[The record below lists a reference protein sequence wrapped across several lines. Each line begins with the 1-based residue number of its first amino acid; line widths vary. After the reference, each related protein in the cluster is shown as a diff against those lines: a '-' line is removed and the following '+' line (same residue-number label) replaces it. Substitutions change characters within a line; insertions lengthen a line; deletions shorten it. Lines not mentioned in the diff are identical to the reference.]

1 MSQIT
6 CCPFCATKFKVVPDQ
21 LRISEGWVRCGQCK
35 EIFDAVAHLQPLPVP
50 ATVLVAVP
58 ASTPSVA
65 VPTVAAAPVQVPAFL
80 REPPPLPDPAP
91 VPLPEPSAQPELEPK
106 PEPEPEPELNLAPE
120 VVAAPAVEIPSTTA
134 VPAHSPEELST
145 AQAPEEEVALAIR
158 PAVVQAPPAA
168 PADEMAQR
176 DSTAPKPEPE
186 PVPVP
191 VPEPEPEPELEREL
205 ELEPQ
210 VPSRLQGV
218 LAAAPPQAPA
228 QAAPAPARAEEPS
241 FVRAA
246 RRQAFWRSAPVRVSL
261 WVLCVLLTGLLA
273 VQIAWHERDR
283 LAAQTPA
290 LRPLLIQLCA
300 ALDCELQPYRHIAAV
315 QIDSSG
321 LSKGGPGDSY
331 QLQVTLKNTSAVDV
345 AMPALE
351 LSLTD
356 AQEAVLVRRVLLPD
370 EWGGPAVLPAAS
382 EWSVRTPVAL
392 QGAASQLSG
401 YRVLAFYP

>member
-35 EIFDAVAHLQPLPVP
+35 EIFDAAAHLQVLPLP
-50 ATVLVAVP
+50 VAVP
-58 ASTPSVA
+58 APALA
-65 VPTVAAAPVQVPAFL
+65 VAPVQVPAFL
-80 REPPPLPDPAP
+80 REPLPVSAPAPTPAP
-91 VPLPEPSAQPELEPK
+91 VPAPLP
-106 PEPEPEPELNLAPE
+106 
-120 VVAAPAVEIPSTTA
+120 
-134 VPAHSPEELST
+134 
-145 AQAPEEEVALAIR
+145 
-158 PAVVQAPPAA
+158 APPAA
-168 PADEMAQR
+168 PEAEAEAAAVFSLEDAPTPEVPADSPE
-176 DSTAPKPEPE
+176 APNVLQAPEVEVEAPLAPESEPAPLPAPEPQPAPLPEPAPEPE
-186 PVPVP
+186 PAPVPEP
-191 VPEPEPEPELEREL
+191 VPEPEPEL

-300 ALDCELQPYRHIAAV
+300 ALDCELHPYRHIAAV
-315 QIDSSG
+315 LIDSSG

>member
-1 MSQIT
+1 M
-6 CCPFCATKFKVVPDQ
+6 
-21 LRISEGWVRCGQCK
+21 
-35 EIFDAVAHLQPLPVP
+35 PVP
-50 ATVLVAVP
+50 VP
-58 ASTPSVA
+58 
-65 VPTVAAAPVQVPAFL
+65 
-80 REPPPLPDPAP
+80 
-91 VPLPEPSAQPELEPK
+91 EPK
-106 PEPEPEPELNLAPE
+106 PEPEPQP
-120 VVAAPAVEIPSTTA
+120 
-134 VPAHSPEELST
+134 
-145 AQAPEEEVALAIR
+145 
-158 PAVVQAPPAA
+158 
-168 PADEMAQR
+168 
-176 DSTAPKPEPE
+176 
-186 PVPVP
+186 
-191 VPEPEPEPELEREL
+191 EREL

-300 ALDCELQPYRHIAAV
+300 ALDCDLHPYRHIAAV

-321 LSKGGPGDSY
+321 LSKVGHGDSY
-331 QLQVTLKNTSAVDV
+331 QLQVTLKNTSVVDV

>member
-58 ASTPSVA
+58 ASAPSVA
-65 VPTVAAAPVQVPAFL
+65 VPTAAAPVQVPAFL

-91 VPLPEPSAQPELEPK
+91 APLPEPSAQPELAPK

-145 AQAPEEEVALAIR
+145 AQAPEEEEALAIR

-176 DSTAPKPEPE
+176 DSPAPEPE
-186 PVPVP
+186 P
-191 VPEPEPEPELEREL
+191 EREL

-300 ALDCELQPYRHIAAV
+300 ALDCDLHPYRHIAAV

>member
-35 EIFDAVAHLQPLPVP
+35 EIFDAAAHLQVLPLP
-50 ATVLVAVP
+50 ATLLVAVP
-58 ASTPSVA
+58 APAPSVA
-65 VPTVAAAPVQVPAFL
+65 PTLAVAPVQVPAFL
-80 REPPPLPDPAP
+80 REPLPVSAPTPAP
-91 VPLPEPSAQPELEPK
+91 VPAPLPAPPAAPEAEAEAAAVFSLEDAPTPEVPADSPEAPNVLQAPEVEVEAPLAPESEPAPLPAPEPEPAPLPEPAPEPAPAPAPA
-106 PEPEPEPELNLAPE
+106 PEPEPEPA
-120 VVAAPAVEIPSTTA
+120 
-134 VPAHSPEELST
+134 
-145 AQAPEEEVALAIR
+145 
-158 PAVVQAPPAA
+158 
-168 PADEMAQR
+168 
-176 DSTAPKPEPE
+176 
-186 PVPVP
+186 PVPEP
-191 VPEPEPEPELEREL
+191 VPEPEPEL

-228 QAAPAPARAEEPS
+228 QAAPARAEEPS

-300 ALDCELQPYRHIAAV
+300 ALDCDLHPYRHIAAV

>member
-35 EIFDAVAHLQPLPVP
+35 EIFDAAAHLQVLPLP
-50 ATVLVAVP
+50 VAVP
-58 ASTPSVA
+58 APAPSVA
-65 VPTVAAAPVQVPAFL
+65 PTLAVAPVQVPAFL
-80 REPPPLPDPAP
+80 REPLPVSAPAPTPAPAPAPLPAPPAAPEAEAEAAAVFSLEDAPTPEVPADSPEAPNVLQAPEVEVEAPLAPESEPAP
-91 VPLPEPSAQPELEPK
+91 LPA
-106 PEPEPEPELNLAPE
+106 PEPEPEPAPLPE
-120 VVAAPAVEIPSTTA
+120 PASE
-134 VPAHSPEELST
+134 
-145 AQAPEEEVALAIR
+145 
-158 PAVVQAPPAA
+158 
-168 PADEMAQR
+168 
-176 DSTAPKPEPE
+176 PEPE
-186 PVPVP
+186 PAPVPEP
-191 VPEPEPEPELEREL
+191 VPEPEPEL

-315 QIDSSG
+315 LIDSSG

-331 QLQVTLKNTSAVDV
+331 QLQVTLKNTSVVDV

>member
-1 MSQIT
+1 M
-6 CCPFCATKFKVVPDQ
+6 
-21 LRISEGWVRCGQCK
+21 
-35 EIFDAVAHLQPLPVP
+35 
-50 ATVLVAVP
+50 
-58 ASTPSVA
+58 
-65 VPTVAAAPVQVPAFL
+65 
-80 REPPPLPDPAP
+80 
-91 VPLPEPSAQPELEPK
+91 
-106 PEPEPEPELNLAPE
+106 
-120 VVAAPAVEIPSTTA
+120 
-134 VPAHSPEELST
+134 
-145 AQAPEEEVALAIR
+145 
-158 PAVVQAPPAA
+158 
-168 PADEMAQR
+168 
-176 DSTAPKPEPE
+176 
-186 PVPVP
+186 
-191 VPEPEPEPELEREL
+191 
-205 ELEPQ
+205 
-210 VPSRLQGV
+210 PSRLQGV

-228 QAAPAPARAEEPS
+228 QAAPARAEEPS

-300 ALDCELQPYRHIAAV
+300 ALDCDLHPYRHIAAV

-321 LSKGGPGDSY
+321 LSKVGHGDSY

>member
-35 EIFDAVAHLQPLPVP
+35 EIFDAAAHLQALPLP
-50 ATVLVAVP
+50 ATLLVAVP
-58 ASTPSVA
+58 APAPSVA
-65 VPTVAAAPVQVPAFL
+65 PTLAVAPVQVPAFL
-80 REPPPLPDPAP
+80 REPLPVSAPAPTPAP
-91 VPLPEPSAQPELEPK
+91 VPAPLPAPPAAPEAEAEAAAVFSLEDAPTPEVPADSPEAPNVLQAPEVEAPLAPESEPAPLPA
-106 PEPEPEPELNLAPE
+106 PEPEPEPAP
-120 VVAAPAVEIPSTTA
+120 V
-134 VPAHSPEELST
+134 
-145 AQAPEEEVALAIR
+145 
-158 PAVVQAPPAA
+158 
-168 PADEMAQR
+168 
-176 DSTAPKPEPE
+176 PE
-186 PVPVP
+186 PVPESEPEP
-191 VPEPEPEPELEREL
+191 VPEPEPEL

-228 QAAPAPARAEEPS
+228 QAAPAPAPARAEEPS

-300 ALDCELQPYRHIAAV
+300 ALDCELHPYRHIAAV
-315 QIDSSG
+315 LIDSSG
-321 LSKGGPGDSY
+321 LSKGGSGDSY

>member
-58 ASTPSVA
+58 APAPSVA

-91 VPLPEPSAQPELEPK
+91 APLPEPSAQPELAPK
-106 PEPEPEPELNLAPE
+106 PEPELNLAPE

-168 PADEMAQR
+168 PADEMVQR
-176 DSTAPKPEPE
+176 DSPA
-186 PVPVP
+186 
-191 VPEPEPEPELEREL
+191 PEPEPEPEREL

-300 ALDCELQPYRHIAAV
+300 ALDCDLHPYRHIAAV

-321 LSKGGPGDSY
+321 LSKVGHGDSY
-331 QLQVTLKNTSAVDV
+331 QLQVTLKNTSVVDV

>member
-58 ASTPSVA
+58 APAPSVA

-91 VPLPEPSAQPELEPK
+91 APLPEPSAQPELAPK
-106 PEPEPEPELNLAPE
+106 PEPELNLAPE

-134 VPAHSPEELST
+134 VPADSPEELST

-176 DSTAPKPEPE
+176 DSPAPKPEP
-186 PVPVP
+186 VP
-191 VPEPEPEPELEREL
+191 EL

-228 QAAPAPARAEEPS
+228 QADPAPARAEEPS

>member
-35 EIFDAVAHLQPLPVP
+35 EIFDAAAHLQVLPLP
-50 ATVLVAVP
+50 VAVP
-58 ASTPSVA
+58 APAPSVA
-65 VPTVAAAPVQVPAFL
+65 PTLAVAPVQVPAFL
-80 REPPPLPDPAP
+80 REPLPVSAPAPTPAP
-91 VPLPEPSAQPELEPK
+91 VPAPLPAPPAAPEAEAEAAAVFSLEDAPTPEVPADSPEAPNVLQAPEVEVEAPLAPESEPAPLPA
-106 PEPEPEPELNLAPE
+106 PEPEPEPAPL
-120 VVAAPAVEIPSTTA
+120 
-134 VPAHSPEELST
+134 PE
-145 AQAPEEEVALAIR
+145 
-158 PAVVQAPPAA
+158 
-168 PADEMAQR
+168 
-176 DSTAPKPEPE
+176 
-186 PVPVP
+186 P
-191 VPEPEPEPELEREL
+191 VPEPEPEPAPVPEPEL

-315 QIDSSG
+315 LIDSSG

>member
-1 MSQIT
+1 M
-6 CCPFCATKFKVVPDQ
+6 
-21 LRISEGWVRCGQCK
+21 
-35 EIFDAVAHLQPLPVP
+35 P

-58 ASTPSVA
+58 APAPSVA
-65 VPTVAAAPVQVPAFL
+65 VPTAAAAPVQVPAFL

-91 VPLPEPSAQPELEPK
+91 APLPEPSAQPELEPK
-106 PEPEPEPELNLAPE
+106 PEPEPEPEPELNLAPE

-134 VPAHSPEELST
+134 VPADSPEELST

-158 PAVVQAPPAA
+158 PAVVQALPAA

-176 DSTAPKPEPE
+176 DSPAPKPEPE
-186 PVPVP
+186 P
-191 VPEPEPEPELEREL
+191 EREL

-228 QAAPAPARAEEPS
+228 QAAPARAEEPS

-273 VQIAWHERDR
+273 VQMAWHERDR

-300 ALDCELQPYRHIAAV
+300 ALDCDLHPYRHIAAV
-315 QIDSSG
+315 LIDSSG
-321 LSKGGPGDSY
+321 LSKVAHGDSY
-331 QLQVTLKNTSAVDV
+331 QLQVTLKNTSVVDV

>member
-1 MSQIT
+1 M
-6 CCPFCATKFKVVPDQ
+6 
-21 LRISEGWVRCGQCK
+21 
-35 EIFDAVAHLQPLPVP
+35 PVP
-50 ATVLVAVP
+50 
-58 ASTPSVA
+58 
-65 VPTVAAAPVQVPAFL
+65 
-80 REPPPLPDPAP
+80 
-91 VPLPEPSAQPELEPK
+91 
-106 PEPEPEPELNLAPE
+106 
-120 VVAAPAVEIPSTTA
+120 
-134 VPAHSPEELST
+134 
-145 AQAPEEEVALAIR
+145 
-158 PAVVQAPPAA
+158 
-168 PADEMAQR
+168 
-176 DSTAPKPEPE
+176 
-186 PVPVP
+186 
-191 VPEPEPEPELEREL
+191 EREL

-300 ALDCELQPYRHIAAV
+300 ALDCDLHPYRHIAAV

-321 LSKGGPGDSY
+321 LSKVGHGDSY

>member
-35 EIFDAVAHLQPLPVP
+35 EIFDAAAHLQVLPLP
-50 ATVLVAVP
+50 VAVP
-58 ASTPSVA
+58 APAPSVA
-65 VPTVAAAPVQVPAFL
+65 PTLAVAPVQVPAFL
-80 REPPPLPDPAP
+80 REPLPVSAPAPTPAP
-91 VPLPEPSAQPELEPK
+91 VPAPLPAPPAAPEAEAEAAAVFSLEDAPTPEVPADSPEAPNVLQAPEVEVEAPLAPESEPAPLPA
-106 PEPEPEPELNLAPE
+106 PEPEPEPEPAPLPE
-120 VVAAPAVEIPSTTA
+120 PAS
-134 VPAHSPEELST
+134 
-145 AQAPEEEVALAIR
+145 
-158 PAVVQAPPAA
+158 
-168 PADEMAQR
+168 
-176 DSTAPKPEPE
+176 EPE
-186 PVPVP
+186 PAP
-191 VPEPEPEPELEREL
+191 VPEPEPEL

-315 QIDSSG
+315 LIDSSG

-331 QLQVTLKNTSAVDV
+331 QLQVTLKNTSVVDV

-351 LSLTD
+351 FSLTD

>member
-35 EIFDAVAHLQPLPVP
+35 EIFDAAAHLQVLPLP
-50 ATVLVAVP
+50 VAVP
-58 ASTPSVA
+58 APAPSVA
-65 VPTVAAAPVQVPAFL
+65 STLAVAPVQVPAFL
-80 REPPPLPDPAP
+80 REPLPVSAPAPTPAPAPAPAPAPLP
-91 VPLPEPSAQPELEPK
+91 
-106 PEPEPEPELNLAPE
+106 
-120 VVAAPAVEIPSTTA
+120 
-134 VPAHSPEELST
+134 
-145 AQAPEEEVALAIR
+145 
-158 PAVVQAPPAA
+158 APPAA
-168 PADEMAQR
+168 PEAEAEAAAVFSLEDAPTPEVPADSPE
-176 DSTAPKPEPE
+176 APNVLQAPEVEVEAPLAPESEPAPLPAPEPE
-186 PVPVP
+186 PAPLPEPAPEPEPAPVPEP
-191 VPEPEPEPELEREL
+191 VPEPEPEL

-228 QAAPAPARAEEPS
+228 QAAPARAEEPS

-273 VQIAWHERDR
+273 VQMAWHERDR

-300 ALDCELQPYRHIAAV
+300 ALDCDLHPYRHIAAV

>member
-1 MSQIT
+1 M
-6 CCPFCATKFKVVPDQ
+6 P
-21 LRISEGWVRCGQCK
+21 
-35 EIFDAVAHLQPLPVP
+35 
-50 ATVLVAVP
+50 
-58 ASTPSVA
+58 
-65 VPTVAAAPVQVPAFL
+65 
-80 REPPPLPDPAP
+80 
-91 VPLPEPSAQPELEPK
+91 
-106 PEPEPEPELNLAPE
+106 
-120 VVAAPAVEIPSTTA
+120 
-134 VPAHSPEELST
+134 
-145 AQAPEEEVALAIR
+145 
-158 PAVVQAPPAA
+158 
-168 PADEMAQR
+168 
-176 DSTAPKPEPE
+176 
-186 PVPVP
+186 
-191 VPEPEPEPELEREL
+191 EREL

-210 VPSRLQGV
+210 VPSRLQGA
-218 LAAAPPQAPA
+218 LAAAPPQAPV

-300 ALDCELQPYRHIAAV
+300 ALDCDLHPYRHIAAV

-321 LSKGGPGDSY
+321 LSKVGHGDSY
-331 QLQVTLKNTSAVDV
+331 QLQVTLKNTSVVDV

>member
-1 MSQIT
+1 M
-6 CCPFCATKFKVVPDQ
+6 
-21 LRISEGWVRCGQCK
+21 
-35 EIFDAVAHLQPLPVP
+35 
-50 ATVLVAVP
+50 
-58 ASTPSVA
+58 
-65 VPTVAAAPVQVPAFL
+65 
-80 REPPPLPDPAP
+80 
-91 VPLPEPSAQPELEPK
+91 
-106 PEPEPEPELNLAPE
+106 
-120 VVAAPAVEIPSTTA
+120 
-134 VPAHSPEELST
+134 
-145 AQAPEEEVALAIR
+145 
-158 PAVVQAPPAA
+158 
-168 PADEMAQR
+168 
-176 DSTAPKPEPE
+176 
-186 PVPVP
+186 
-191 VPEPEPEPELEREL
+191 
-205 ELEPQ
+205 
-210 VPSRLQGV
+210 
-218 LAAAPPQAPA
+218 
-228 QAAPAPARAEEPS
+228 
-241 FVRAA
+241 RAA

-315 QIDSSG
+315 LIDSSG
-321 LSKGGPGDSY
+321 LSKGGHGDSY

>member
-35 EIFDAVAHLQPLPVP
+35 EIFDAAAHLQVLPLP
-50 ATVLVAVP
+50 VAVP
-58 ASTPSVA
+58 APALA
-65 VPTVAAAPVQVPAFL
+65 VAPVQVPAFL
-80 REPPPLPDPAP
+80 REPLPVSAPAPTPAPAPAPAP
-91 VPLPEPSAQPELEPK
+91 VPAPLPAPPAAPEAEAEAAAVFSLEDAPTPEVPADSPEAPNVLQAPEVEAPLAPESEPAPLPA
-106 PEPEPEPELNLAPE
+106 PEPEPEPAPLPE
-120 VVAAPAVEIPSTTA
+120 PAS
-134 VPAHSPEELST
+134 
-145 AQAPEEEVALAIR
+145 
-158 PAVVQAPPAA
+158 
-168 PADEMAQR
+168 
-176 DSTAPKPEPE
+176 EPE
-186 PVPVP
+186 PAPVPEP
-191 VPEPEPEPELEREL
+191 VPEPEPEL

-315 QIDSSG
+315 LIDSSG

>member
-58 ASTPSVA
+58 ASAPSVA
-65 VPTVAAAPVQVPAFL
+65 VPTAAAPVQVPAFL

-91 VPLPEPSAQPELEPK
+91 APLPEPSAQPELEPK
-106 PEPEPEPELNLAPE
+106 PEPELNLAPE
-120 VVAAPAVEIPSTTA
+120 VVAAPAVEIPTTTA

-145 AQAPEEEVALAIR
+145 AQAPEEEALAIR

-191 VPEPEPEPELEREL
+191 VPVPVPEPEREL

-210 VPSRLQGV
+210 VPSRLQGA
-218 LAAAPPQAPA
+218 LAAAPPQAPV
-228 QAAPAPARAEEPS
+228 QAAPTSAPTPARAEEPS

-300 ALDCELQPYRHIAAV
+300 ALDCELHPYRHIAAV
-315 QIDSSG
+315 LIDSSG

>member
-1 MSQIT
+1 M
-6 CCPFCATKFKVVPDQ
+6 
-21 LRISEGWVRCGQCK
+21 
-35 EIFDAVAHLQPLPVP
+35 
-50 ATVLVAVP
+50 
-58 ASTPSVA
+58 
-65 VPTVAAAPVQVPAFL
+65 
-80 REPPPLPDPAP
+80 
-91 VPLPEPSAQPELEPK
+91 
-106 PEPEPEPELNLAPE
+106 
-120 VVAAPAVEIPSTTA
+120 
-134 VPAHSPEELST
+134 
-145 AQAPEEEVALAIR
+145 
-158 PAVVQAPPAA
+158 
-168 PADEMAQR
+168 
-176 DSTAPKPEPE
+176 
-186 PVPVP
+186 
-191 VPEPEPEPELEREL
+191 
-205 ELEPQ
+205 
-210 VPSRLQGV
+210 
-218 LAAAPPQAPA
+218 
-228 QAAPAPARAEEPS
+228 
-241 FVRAA
+241 RAA

-290 LRPLLIQLCA
+290 LRPLLIQLCT

-315 QIDSSG
+315 LIDSSG

>member
-35 EIFDAVAHLQPLPVP
+35 EIFDAAAHLQVLPLP
-50 ATVLVAVP
+50 VAVP
-58 ASTPSVA
+58 APAPSVA
-65 VPTVAAAPVQVPAFL
+65 PTLAVAPVQVPAFL
-80 REPPPLPDPAP
+80 REPLPVSAPAPTPAP
-91 VPLPEPSAQPELEPK
+91 VPAPLPAPPAAPEAEAEAAAVFSLEDAPTPEVPADSPEAPNVLQAPEVEVEAPLAPESEPAPLPA
-106 PEPEPEPELNLAPE
+106 PEPEPEPAP
-120 VVAAPAVEIPSTTA
+120 V
-134 VPAHSPEELST
+134 
-145 AQAPEEEVALAIR
+145 
-158 PAVVQAPPAA
+158 
-168 PADEMAQR
+168 
-176 DSTAPKPEPE
+176 PE
-186 PVPVP
+186 PVPESEPEP
-191 VPEPEPEPELEREL
+191 VPEPEPEL

-228 QAAPAPARAEEPS
+228 QAAPAPTRAEEPS

-315 QIDSSG
+315 LIDSSG
-321 LSKGGPGDSY
+321 LSKVGHGDSY
-331 QLQVTLKNTSAVDV
+331 QLQVTLKNTSVVDV

>member
-35 EIFDAVAHLQPLPVP
+35 EIFDAAAHLQVLPLP
-50 ATVLVAVP
+50 VAVP
-58 ASTPSVA
+58 APAPSVA
-65 VPTVAAAPVQVPAFL
+65 PTLAVAPVQVPAFL
-80 REPPPLPDPAP
+80 REPLPVSAPAPTPAPAPAPAPLPAPPAAPEAEAEAAAVFSLEDAPTPEVPADSPEAPNVLQAPEVEVEAPLAPESAPAP
-91 VPLPEPSAQPELEPK
+91 LPA
-106 PEPEPEPELNLAPE
+106 PEPEPEPAPLPE
-120 VVAAPAVEIPSTTA
+120 PA
-134 VPAHSPEELST
+134 
-145 AQAPEEEVALAIR
+145 
-158 PAVVQAPPAA
+158 
-168 PADEMAQR
+168 
-176 DSTAPKPEPE
+176 PEPE
-186 PVPVP
+186 PAPVPEP
-191 VPEPEPEPELEREL
+191 VPEPEPEL

-300 ALDCELQPYRHIAAV
+300 ALDCELHPYRHIAAV
-315 QIDSSG
+315 LIDSSG
-321 LSKGGPGDSY
+321 LSKGGSGDSY
-331 QLQVTLKNTSAVDV
+331 QLQVTLKNTSVVDV

-370 EWGGPAVLPAAS
+370 EWGGPAVLPATS

>member
-35 EIFDAVAHLQPLPVP
+35 EIFDAAAHLQVLPLP
-50 ATVLVAVP
+50 VAVP
-58 ASTPSVA
+58 APALA
-65 VPTVAAAPVQVPAFL
+65 VAPVQVPAFL
-80 REPPPLPDPAP
+80 REPLPVSAPAPTPAP
-91 VPLPEPSAQPELEPK
+91 VPAPLPAPPAAPEAEAAAVFSLEDAPTPEVPADSPEAPNVLQAPEVEVEAPLVPESEPAPLPA
-106 PEPEPEPELNLAPE
+106 PEPEPEPAP
-120 VVAAPAVEIPSTTA
+120 
-134 VPAHSPEELST
+134 L
-145 AQAPEEEVALAIR
+145 
-158 PAVVQAPPAA
+158 
-168 PADEMAQR
+168 
-176 DSTAPKPEPE
+176 PEPA
-186 PVPVP
+186 
-191 VPEPEPEPELEREL
+191 PEPEPEPAPAPEPVPESEPEPVPEPEREL

-228 QAAPAPARAEEPS
+228 QAAPARAEEPS

-290 LRPLLIQLCA
+290 LRPLLIQLSA
-300 ALDCELQPYRHIAAV
+300 ALDCELHPYRHIAAV

-321 LSKGGPGDSY
+321 LSKVGHGDSY

>member
-35 EIFDAVAHLQPLPVP
+35 EIFDAAAHLQVLPLP
-50 ATVLVAVP
+50 VAVP
-58 ASTPSVA
+58 APAPSVA
-65 VPTVAAAPVQVPAFL
+65 PTLAVAPVQVPAFL
-80 REPPPLPDPAP
+80 REPLPVSAPAPTPAP
-91 VPLPEPSAQPELEPK
+91 VPAPLPAPPAAPKAEAEAAAVFSLEDAPTPEVPADSPEAPNVLQAPEVEVEAPLAPESEPAPLPA
-106 PEPEPEPELNLAPE
+106 PEPEPEPEPAPLPE
-120 VVAAPAVEIPSTTA
+120 PAS
-134 VPAHSPEELST
+134 
-145 AQAPEEEVALAIR
+145 
-158 PAVVQAPPAA
+158 
-168 PADEMAQR
+168 
-176 DSTAPKPEPE
+176 EPE
-186 PVPVP
+186 PAPVPEP
-191 VPEPEPEPELEREL
+191 VPEPEPEL

-315 QIDSSG
+315 LIDSSG

>member
-35 EIFDAVAHLQPLPVP
+35 EIFDAAAHLQVLPLP
-50 ATVLVAVP
+50 VAVP
-58 ASTPSVA
+58 APAPSVA
-65 VPTVAAAPVQVPAFL
+65 STLAVAPVQVPAFL
-80 REPPPLPDPAP
+80 REPLPVSAPAPTPAP
-91 VPLPEPSAQPELEPK
+91 VPAPLPAPPAAPEAEAEAAAVFSLEDAPTPEVPADSPEAPNVLQAPEVEAPLAPESEPAPLPA
-106 PEPEPEPELNLAPE
+106 PEPEPEPAPLPE
-120 VVAAPAVEIPSTTA
+120 PAPAP
-134 VPAHSPEELST
+134 
-145 AQAPEEEVALAIR
+145 
-158 PAVVQAPPAA
+158 PPA
-168 PADEMAQR
+168 
-176 DSTAPKPEPE
+176 PEPE
-186 PVPVP
+186 PEPAP
-191 VPEPEPEPELEREL
+191 VPEPEPEL

-228 QAAPAPARAEEPS
+228 QAAPARAEEPS

-315 QIDSSG
+315 LIDSSG
-321 LSKGGPGDSY
+321 LSKVGHGDSY

>member
-35 EIFDAVAHLQPLPVP
+35 EIFDAAAHLQVLPLP
-50 ATVLVAVP
+50 VAVP
-58 ASTPSVA
+58 APAPSVA
-65 VPTVAAAPVQVPAFL
+65 PTLAVAPVQVPAFL
-80 REPPPLPDPAP
+80 REPLPVSAPAPTPAP
-91 VPLPEPSAQPELEPK
+91 VPAPLPAPPAAPEAEAEAEAAAVFSLEDAPTPEVPADSPEAPNVLQAPEVEVEAPLAPESEPAPLPA
-106 PEPEPEPELNLAPE
+106 PEPEPEPAPLPE
-120 VVAAPAVEIPSTTA
+120 PA
-134 VPAHSPEELST
+134 
-145 AQAPEEEVALAIR
+145 
-158 PAVVQAPPAA
+158 
-168 PADEMAQR
+168 
-176 DSTAPKPEPE
+176 PEPE
-186 PVPVP
+186 PAPAPEPVPEPVPESEPEP
-191 VPEPEPEPELEREL
+191 VPEPEPEL

-315 QIDSSG
+315 LIDSSG

>member
-35 EIFDAVAHLQPLPVP
+35 EIFDAAAHLQVLPLP
-50 ATVLVAVP
+50 VAVP
-58 ASTPSVA
+58 APAPSVA
-65 VPTVAAAPVQVPAFL
+65 PTLAVAPVQVPAFL
-80 REPPPLPDPAP
+80 REPLPVSAPAPTPAP
-91 VPLPEPSAQPELEPK
+91 VPAPLPAPPAAPEAEAEAAAVFSLEDAPTPEVPADSPEAPNVLQAPEVEVEAPLAPESEPAPLPA
-106 PEPEPEPELNLAPE
+106 PEPEPEPAP
-120 VVAAPAVEIPSTTA
+120 
-134 VPAHSPEELST
+134 VPEPVPES
-145 AQAPEEEVALAIR
+145 
-158 PAVVQAPPAA
+158 
-168 PADEMAQR
+168 
-176 DSTAPKPEPE
+176 EPE
-186 PVPVP
+186 PVP
-191 VPEPEPEPELEREL
+191 EPEREL

-315 QIDSSG
+315 LIDSSG

-331 QLQVTLKNTSAVDV
+331 QLQVTLKNTSVVDV